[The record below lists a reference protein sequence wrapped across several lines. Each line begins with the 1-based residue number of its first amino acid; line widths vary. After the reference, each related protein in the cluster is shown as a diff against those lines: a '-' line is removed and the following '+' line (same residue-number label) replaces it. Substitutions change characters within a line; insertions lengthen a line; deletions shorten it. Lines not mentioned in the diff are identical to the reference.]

1 MPRGAR
7 IAAFLDFMNHDESVA
22 NELKAATKGR
32 GRKIAYLVL
41 AVAGVTTLLA
51 VLVSQMSG
59 TDVEESSAAMV
70 EAVPQG
76 IPAPSDAAP

>member
-1 MPRGAR
+1 
-7 IAAFLDFMNHDESVA
+7 MNQDKSVA
-22 NELKAATKGR
+22 NDLKAVNKGR

-41 AVAGVTTLLA
+41 AVAGVATLLG
-51 VLVSQMSG
+51 VVVSQMSG

-76 IPAPSDAAP
+76 NPAPALPDAAPQPAP